1 MWPAVV
7 AEWLRRLTRNQFPS
21 GSAGSNPAD
30 CEIFFSFSHI
40 CDTHTRLFVWNWP
53 IFPFQN
59 WWYWEKNFG
68 DGGYRSPYLSH
79 AKRALYHLS
88 YVPLSVKCQQSRQSV
103 SAQFRFWR
111 SLPANQSYL
120 CVVHQVAC
128 QTFDSSVG
136 RAVDCSCTLS
146 DIHRSLVQI
155 RLEGVFVLDQL
166 LQSHLLC
173 VSSIIVESCKMPG

>member
-1 MWPAVV
+1 MKS
-7 AEWLRRLTRNQFPS
+7 RSFSDLTWSIISRTLCFELFSWFSMSISSDSGIFVSVCSIFMILPSILFPS
-21 GSAGSNPAD
+21 LLTSSSRSSINVSLVLSN
-30 CEIFFSFSHI
+30 F
-40 CDTHTRLFVWNWP
+40 WWP
-53 IFPFQN
+53 KGHYN
-59 WWYWEKNFG
+59 
-68 DGGYRSPYLSH
+68 
-79 AKRALYHLS
+79 
-88 YVPLSVKCQQSRQSV
+88 VPLSVKCQQSRQSV